1 MISKSI
7 CWISYWA
14 EKTWILILL
23 YLIPSAGKS
32 EFRLNQVGSENKS
45 IRELEK
51 EVEGLRSLVKA
62 SKSGLEDYGRLR
74 VELESTRKRLE
85 KYESTDKG
93 ALMKQLDQRDEEIRA
108 LKLKDKEST
117 AVN

>member
-1 MISKSI
+1 M
-7 CWISYWA
+7 
-14 EKTWILILL
+14 
-23 YLIPSAGKS
+23 
-32 EFRLNQVGSENKS
+32 
-45 IRELEK
+45 
-51 EVEGLRSLVKA
+51 EGLRSLVKA

-93 ALMKQLDQRDEEIRA
+93 GLMKQLDLKEEEIRA

-117 AVN
+117 AVSF